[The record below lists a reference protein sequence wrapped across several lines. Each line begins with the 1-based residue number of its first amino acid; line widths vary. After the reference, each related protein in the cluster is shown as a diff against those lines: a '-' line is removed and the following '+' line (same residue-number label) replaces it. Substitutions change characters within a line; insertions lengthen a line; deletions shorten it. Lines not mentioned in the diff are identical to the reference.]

1 MFIVINI
8 LPFDTSHGW
17 KSEVERCI
25 NKTGHQLHQCIK
37 DSAYPAEEMFQLK
50 QYTKPNITNLRS
62 NNSIKVVPYFRN
74 FYHGRSQ
81 SLQLDHGVITDHYVS
96 TFFLEVKIN
105 SNILIADSKIQYD
118 SLNPNVIPKTMI
130 MLKPNKGQ
138 ILAYL
143 KVHILCYYA
152 ICLFPTDTE
161 LKLIWFF
168 RQSDMNLWIYP
179 SDHANPILDITL
191 ADVLREALCQRLG
204 ASHHGPDS
212 Q

>member
-1 MFIVINI
+1 M
-8 LPFDTSHGW
+8 
-17 KSEVERCI
+17 

-50 QYTKPNITNLRS
+50 HYTKPKITNLRS

-74 FYHGRSQ
+74 FYHGLSQ

-96 TFFLEVKIN
+96 TFFLEVKI
-105 SNILIADSKIQYD
+105 SSFISIADSKIQYD

-143 KVHILCYYA
+143 KVHILCYYT
-152 ICLFPTDTE
+152 ICLLPTDTE